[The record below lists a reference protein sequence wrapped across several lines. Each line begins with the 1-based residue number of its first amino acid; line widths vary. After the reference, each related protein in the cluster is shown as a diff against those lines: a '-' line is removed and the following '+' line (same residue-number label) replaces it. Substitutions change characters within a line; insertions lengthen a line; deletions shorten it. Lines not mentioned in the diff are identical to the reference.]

1 MPALAIVVALLLS
14 WWAPGPS
21 EANSLC
27 RWTGFCL
34 YLSPGVTLTVVDAET
49 GRPLPGVYA
58 WAEWVQ
64 YGAHGRGGPLMVQD
78 ATSDASGRLAIPHWG
93 PKLGSRGGLLLG
105 LDPAVILFKTGY
117 TTLVLENGVPPGAS
131 HHAAL
136 RGMSRNGET
145 LRLQPFRGSQA
156 EWVEELRRLVYPALS
171 SHVTDA
177 QRNRFRSPYLRRIA
191 IIATEL
197 GSVPPD
203 AGKAAEL
210 RAGLELSLR
219 FFKGDVR

>member
-14 WWAPGPS
+14 WWAPGPA

-78 ATSDASGRLAIPHWG
+78 ATTDASGRLAIPHWG

-117 TTLVLENGVPPGAS
+117 TTLLLENAVPPGAS

-156 EWVEELRRLVYPALS
+156 EWVEELRKLVHPALS
-171 SHVTDA
+171 AGIAESHRD
-177 QRNRFRSPYLRRIA
+177 RFQAVYLRRTDLA
-191 IIATEL
+191 N
-197 GSVPPD
+197 
-203 AGKAAEL
+203 AEL
-210 RAGLELSLR
+210 RALPSDLKEVMQLR
-219 FFKGDVR
+219 SSIGRDEQFYRRGNR